1 MMISS
6 EESRTDRMN
15 NIILIGMP
23 GCGKSTVGVVLAKA
37 GGYSF
42 IDSDLVIQ
50 ESEGMLLSEI
60 IEQRGLEGFKETEN
74 RINSSIE
81 ADRSVIATGGS
92 VIYGKQA
99 MEHLRKIGAVV
110 YIKLPYEEI
119 EHRLGDLAKRGVAIR
134 NGQTLRDLYDERKPL
149 YESYAD
155 IIADEEGRTISEMAL
170 YIREKVLSYF
180 EPVSAEVSAD
190 DKRKG

>member
-99 MEHLRKIGAVV
+99 MEHLSAIGVVV
-110 YIKLPYEEI
+110 YIRLPYEEI
-119 EHRLGDLAKRGVAIR
+119 AARLGDLNKRGVSIR
-134 NGQTLRDLYDERKPL
+134 PDQTLRELYDERAPL
-149 YESYAD
+149 YEKYAD
-155 IIADEEGRTISEMAL
+155 IIVDEHGMTLSETALFIARKTDEYFSGRSQSDN
-170 YIREKVLSYF
+170 KQ
-180 EPVSAEVSAD
+180 
-190 DKRKG
+190 G